1 MREILWGGEF
11 YITLQG
17 FCVTC
22 AVLAERERRLEEL
35 YRKIKIGKMIKK
47 VIFMLALSM
56 FCMDIMAQ
64 PRPGITATNHATQGV
79 HGTQSQKG
87 APVTPATL
95 LLLGLGGAVTGTMV
109 YRNTKKN

>member
-1 MREILWGGEF
+1 
-11 YITLQG
+11 
-17 FCVTC
+17 
-22 AVLAERERRLEEL
+22 
-35 YRKIKIGKMIKK
+35 MIKK

-56 FCMDIMAQ
+56 FCVDIMAQ
-64 PRPGITATNHATQGV
+64 PRPGVAATNQATQGV
-79 HGTQSQKG
+79 HGEGDNQTG

>member
-1 MREILWGGEF
+1 
-11 YITLQG
+11 
-17 FCVTC
+17 
-22 AVLAERERRLEEL
+22 
-35 YRKIKIGKMIKK
+35 MIKK

-56 FCMDIMAQ
+56 FCVDIMAQ
-64 PRPGITATNHATQGV
+64 PQPSEDPENHATQGV
-79 HGTQSQKG
+79 HGEGDNRQG

>member
-1 MREILWGGEF
+1 
-11 YITLQG
+11 
-17 FCVTC
+17 
-22 AVLAERERRLEEL
+22 
-35 YRKIKIGKMIKK
+35 MIKK

-56 FCMDIMAQ
+56 FCVDIMAQ
-64 PRPGITATNHATQGV
+64 PRPGITATNYTTQGV

-95 LLLGLGGAVTGTMV
+95 LLLGLGGAAAGTMV